1 MAEEIARTQVGG
13 IAIAQTEGVASV
25 QLEDIAKAQAGETA
39 TAHTG
44 EISKAPCEDTSKA
57 QVEDAKPSPYPHVIR
72 KKPGRKAKTTNKGGP
87 VNNAA
92 TSSYTRPGDLFKKL
106 RKIRCAEDVKKIA
119 KAPRRLI
126 APTTISQ
133 TQAVNFVEIQSHEN
147 DMLPDPLDDEMN
159 IDWDNITDEDLQSV
173 ENLYFRPEEFYEDD
187 DGFLYLK

>member
-13 IAIAQTEGVASV
+13 IAIAQTEGIASV
-25 QLEDIAKAQAGETA
+25 QLEDIAKAQARETA
-39 TAHTG
+39 TAHTR
-44 EISKAPCEDTSKA
+44 EISKASREVTSKA
-57 QVEDAKPSPYPHVIR
+57 QVEDAKPSPYPVTR
-72 KKPGRKAKTTNKGGP
+72 KKPGRKAKIINKGGP
-87 VNNAA
+87 INNVA

-106 RKIRCAEDVKKIA
+106 REARCAKDVKKIA

-147 DMLPDPLDDEMN
+147 DTLPDPLDDEIN
-159 IDWDNITDEDLQSV
+159 IDWNNITDEDLQSV
-173 ENLYFRPEEFYEDD
+173 ENLYFRPEEFYEDG